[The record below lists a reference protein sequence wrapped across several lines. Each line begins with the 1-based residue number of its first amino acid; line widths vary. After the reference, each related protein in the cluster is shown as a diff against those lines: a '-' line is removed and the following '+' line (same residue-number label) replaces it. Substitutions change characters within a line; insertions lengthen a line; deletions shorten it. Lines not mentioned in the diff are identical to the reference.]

1 MSNTYNDLI
10 GTVYPD
16 NIDSFENKVDLSI
29 ETQPLAVQYKNLLA
43 SGNFSGA
50 QSILENNPELAKAVI
65 TANDIN
71 ALQDAIIAVQ
81 RFFKREKQQV
91 IFSVEEPTGENI
103 QSVGDI
109 WVKILED
116 GTGEMYE
123 LTEDGYVLRI
133 FSSNETIE
141 ARLQVVEEK
150 VTEAQAA
157 ADDSL
162 MRWSGCSISFTDEN
176 GNVTD
181 EPYIHWY
188 IDDETGKVVDEVPQA
203 EDGEF

>member
-29 ETQPLAVQYKNLLA
+29 EIQPLAVQYKNLLA

-176 GNVTD
+176 GNATD

-188 IDDETGKVVDEVPQA
+188 IDNETGNVVDEVPQA